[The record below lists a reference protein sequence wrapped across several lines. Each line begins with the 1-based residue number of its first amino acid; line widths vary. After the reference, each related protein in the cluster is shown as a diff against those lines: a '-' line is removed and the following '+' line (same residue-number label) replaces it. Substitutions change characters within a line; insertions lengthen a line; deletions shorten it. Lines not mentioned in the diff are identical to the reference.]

1 MNAVGQPIS
10 RIDGRLKVTG
20 SARYTADIPLE
31 AIVHAAIV
39 YSTIANGR
47 IVSIDTAA
55 AENAPGV
62 LAVLTHKNMPRMNQQ
77 SWSHLRPQGQTY
89 LPLQDD
95 QIHYAGQPVALV
107 VAATLDQA
115 TYAGTLIKVAY
126 EAHPPVVF
134 DLRTASEDAVEPSQR
149 MWPLSSSVGD
159 ADKAIAGAAVKIEQ
173 TYTMSDRHHNPMEP
187 HVTLA
192 VWDGDDS
199 LTLYDS
205 TQMVVGT
212 KKLVSLVLGIPEEK
226 INVVCE
232 FLGGGFGG
240 KSWSWPHTLLAAL
253 AAKVVNRPV
262 RLQLSRAQMY
272 SMVGH
277 QAGTVQTIALGANSD
292 GNLSGIRHDSINPTS
307 VFDDYVEYAAMASR
321 HLWRASGGIAT
332 SHRVVHVNRNSPVV
346 LRAPM
351 EAQGHFALECAMDEL
366 AYATGIDPV
375 ELRLRNDTDTDP
387 YSGRPFS
394 TRALR
399 ECLTKG
405 AARFGWDRRTPEPRS
420 MRDGRYLIGQGMAA
434 AIYTH
439 WRWPG
444 KARVTINGDGS
455 ALVEA
460 AAHDIGTG
468 TYTVMA
474 QVAADVL
481 GLAPDK
487 VTVRLGDTRLPESHP
502 AIGSA
507 TVSNAT
513 AAVMLAARAAR
524 EKAIALTLTDRDA
537 PFAGAAPDDVIV
549 ADGRLALA
557 KTNLNVTYAELLARN
572 GLSSL
577 VGEGDYAPV
586 EEVNG
591 PKAIFSF
598 SAVFAEVRVD
608 ADLGLVRL
616 NRFVGAYDAGRII
629 NPKTAR
635 SQAIGGIIWGVGQAL
650 LEQSETDPASGQFI
664 NRNYSGYLVPTNADI
679 PELDV
684 LFVGGFDE
692 EASPLGHQGPW
703 RVDGGIGSAGDCQ
716 RSVSRDRQAHTRPA
730 DHNRKAVLTRNC
742 DGRFN
747 SYRRHCNA
755 VSPVLRRRSTA
766 CTIKKRS

>member
-10 RIDGRLKVTG
+10 RVDGRLKVTG
-20 SARYTADIPLE
+20 GARYTADIPLQ
-31 AIVHAAIV
+31 AIVHAAMV

-47 IVSIDTAA
+47 VAAIDSTAA
-55 AENAPGV
+55 EDAPGV
-62 LAVLTHKNMPRMNQQ
+62 LVVLTYKNMPRMNQLA
-77 SWSHLRPQGQTY
+77 WSHLRPQGQTY

-95 QIHYAGQPVALV
+95 RIYYSGQPIALV

-115 TYAGTLIKVAY
+115 THAGTLIKVAY
-126 EAHPPVVF
+126 ESSSPAVF
-134 DLRTASEDAVEPSQR
+134 DRRTAKEDAVEPPQR

-159 ADKAIAGAAVKIEQ
+159 ADEAIARADVRIEQ
-173 TYTMSDRHHNPMEP
+173 TYTLPDRHHNPMEP

-192 VWDGDDS
+192 VWDDAGT

-212 KKLVSLVLGIPEEK
+212 RKLVSLVLGIAEDK

-240 KSWSWPHTLLAAL
+240 KSWSWPHTLLAAV

-277 QAGTVQTIALGANSD
+277 QAATVQTIALGATRD
-292 GNLSGIRHDSINPTS
+292 GKLIGIRHDSVNPTS
-307 VFDDYVEYAAMASR
+307 VFDDYVEYAAMVSR

-332 SHRVVHVNRNSPVV
+332 SHKVVHVNRNSPVV

-351 EAQGHFALECAMDEL
+351 EAQGHFALESAMDEL

-375 ELRLRNDTDTDP
+375 GLRLGNDTDTDP

-405 AARFGWDRRTPEPRS
+405 AARFGWDKRAPEPRS
-420 MRDGRYLIGQGMAA
+420 MRDGRYFIGQGVAA
-434 AIYTH
+434 AIFTH

-444 KARVTINGDGS
+444 KARVTLNSDGS

-474 QVAADVL
+474 QVAADTL
-481 GLAPDK
+481 GLALDR
-487 VTVRLGDTRLPESHP
+487 VAVRLGDTRLPESHP
-502 AIGSA
+502 AIGSS
-507 TVSNAT
+507 TVANAT
-513 AAVMLAARAAR
+513 AAVMLAAKAAR
-524 EKAIALTLTDRDA
+524 EKAMELALTGRDA
-537 PFAGAAPDDVIV
+537 PFAGAAPGDVIV
-549 ADGRLALA
+549 GDGRLSLVRM
-557 KTNLNVTYAELLARN
+557 NQNITYAELLARN
-572 GLSSL
+572 ELSNL
-577 VGEGDYAPV
+577 VGDGNYDPV
-586 EEVNG
+586 EEIKG
-591 PKAIFSF
+591 LKAIFSF

-608 ADLGLVRL
+608 PELGLVRL

-635 SQAIGGIIWGVGQAL
+635 SQAIGGIIWGAGQAL

-692 EASPLGHQGPW
+692 EASPLGAKGLGELTA
-703 RVDGGIGSAGDCQ
+703 V
-716 RSVSRDRQAHTRPA
+716 SVAPA
-730 DHNRKAVLTRNC
+730 IA
-742 DGRFN
+742 
-747 SYRRHCNA
+747 NA
-755 VSPVLRRRSTA
+755 VYHATGKRVRDLPI
-766 CTIKKRS
+766 TIEKLL

>member
-10 RIDGRLKVTG
+10 RVDGRRKVTG
-20 SARYTADIPLE
+20 GARYTADISVPGT
-31 AIVHAAIV
+31 AHAAIV
-39 YSTIANGR
+39 HSTIANGR
-47 IVSIDTAA
+47 TVSIDTTAA
-55 AENAPGV
+55 GRAPGV
-62 LAVLTHKNMPRMNQQ
+62 LVVLTHHNMPRMNPMP
-77 SWSHLRPQGQTY
+77 WSHLRPQGQTY
-89 LPLQDD
+89 LPLQEDK
-95 QIHYAGQPVALV
+95 IHYAGQPVAIV
-107 VAATLDQA
+107 VAETLDQA
-115 TYAGTLIKVAY
+115 AYAGRLIEIEY
-126 EAHPPVVF
+126 EVDRPAVF
-134 DLRTASEDAVEPSQR
+134 KPQMAREAVEPPQR
-149 MWPLSSSVGD
+149 MWPLSSLVGD
-159 ADKAIAGAAVKIEQ
+159 ADKALADAEVKVERV
-173 TYTMSDRHHNPMEP
+173 YTMPDRHHNPMEP
-187 HVTLA
+187 HATLA
-192 VWDGDDS
+192 VWDDDGT

-212 KKLVSLVLGIPEEK
+212 RKLVSLVLGIPEEK

-240 KSWSWPHTLLAAL
+240 KSWSWPHSLLAAL
-253 AAKVVNRPV
+253 AAKVANRPV
-262 RLQLSRAQMY
+262 RLQLTRAQMY

-277 QAGTVQTIALGANSD
+277 QAATVQTTTLGANRD
-292 GNLSGIRHDSINPTS
+292 GQLTGIRHDSVNPTS
-307 VFDDYVEYAAMASR
+307 LFDDYVEYAALASR
-321 HLWRASGGIAT
+321 HLWRVSGGIST
-332 SHRVVHVNRNSPVV
+332 SHKVVHVNRNSPVV

-351 EAQGHFALECAMDEL
+351 EAQGHFALESAMDEL
-366 AYATGIDPV
+366 AYAAGVDPV

-399 ECLTKG
+399 KCLTEG
-405 AARFGWDRRTPEPRS
+405 AARFGWDKRIPKPRS

-434 AIYTH
+434 AIFTH

-444 KARVTINGDGS
+444 KARVTLNGGGS

-474 QVAADVL
+474 QVAADEL
-481 GLAPDK
+481 GLTPNR
-487 VTVRLGDTRLPESHP
+487 VVVRLGDTRLPESHP

-513 AAVMLAARAAR
+513 AAVMLAAQAVR
-524 EKAIALTLTDRDA
+524 EKAVELALAGRDA
-537 PFAGAAPDDVIV
+537 PFTGAAPDDVIV
-549 ADGRLALA
+549 AEGRLSLA
-557 KTNLNVTYAELLARN
+557 RTNLIVTYDELLARN
-572 GLSSL
+572 ELSNL
-577 VGEGDYAPV
+577 VGEGDYNPV

-608 ADLGLVRL
+608 PDLGLVRL

-650 LEQSETDPASGQFI
+650 LEQSETDPALGRFI

-684 LFVGGFDE
+684 SFLGEFDE
-692 EASPLGHQGPW
+692 EGSPLGAKGLGELTA
-703 RVDGGIGSAGDCQ
+703 V
-716 RSVSRDRQAHTRPA
+716 SVAPA
-730 DHNRKAVLTRNC
+730 IA
-742 DGRFN
+742 
-747 SYRRHCNA
+747 NA
-755 VSPVLRRRSTA
+755 VYHATG
-766 CTIKKRS
+766 KRIRDLPITVEKLL